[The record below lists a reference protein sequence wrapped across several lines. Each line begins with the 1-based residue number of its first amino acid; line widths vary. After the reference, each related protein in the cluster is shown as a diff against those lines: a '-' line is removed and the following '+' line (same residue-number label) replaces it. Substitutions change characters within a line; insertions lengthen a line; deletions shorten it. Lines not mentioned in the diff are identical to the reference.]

1 MNLIVEFCI
10 VFLICMAGEWIA
22 ALLPFTLPASVISL
36 ILLLILLLSG
46 GVKERTIQGTSHFLI
61 DNMGLFFIPSVVG
74 TLEYLDVLKLQFVP
88 FLVVSLVSTPLVYAA
103 TAWSVR
109 LLMKLFHAKEVS
121 HLCICC
127 FGRCRYQYRHL
138 CVFFHIFCQIQ
149 YKPRFGVIFIA
160 WKGRTCY
167 KQSFFHSD
175 NPDSFFTKSEDF
187 SSSHSC
193 LL

>member
-74 TLEYLDVLKLQFVP
+74 TLDVLKLQLVP

-103 TAWSVR
+103 TVWSVR
-109 LLMKLFHAKEVS
+109 LLMKLFHAKEAA
-121 HLCICC
+121 H
-127 FGRCRYQYRHL
+127 
-138 CVFFHIFCQIQ
+138 
-149 YKPRFGVIFIA
+149 
-160 WKGRTCY
+160 
-167 KQSFFHSD
+167 D
-175 NPDSFFTKSEDF
+175 
-187 SSSHSC
+187 
-193 LL
+193 

>member
-74 TLEYLDVLKLQFVP
+74 TLEYLDVLKHTAGVRGNSLERPAVDEAVSCKGGVP
-88 FLVVSLVSTPLVYAA
+88 
-103 TAWSVR
+103 
-109 LLMKLFHAKEVS
+109 
-121 HLCICC
+121 
-127 FGRCRYQYRHL
+127 
-138 CVFFHIFCQIQ
+138 
-149 YKPRFGVIFIA
+149 
-160 WKGRTCY
+160 
-167 KQSFFHSD
+167 
-175 NPDSFFTKSEDF
+175 
-187 SSSHSC
+187 
-193 LL
+193 

>member
-46 GVKERTIQGTSHFLI
+46 GVKERTI
-61 DNMGLFFIPSVVG
+61 NYMGLFFIPSVVG
-74 TLEYLDVLKLQFVP
+74 TLEYLDVLKLQLVP

-109 LLMKLFHAKEVS
+109 LLMKLFHAKEAS
-121 HLCICC
+121 H
-127 FGRCRYQYRHL
+127 
-138 CVFFHIFCQIQ
+138 
-149 YKPRFGVIFIA
+149 
-160 WKGRTCY
+160 
-167 KQSFFHSD
+167 D
-175 NPDSFFTKSEDF
+175 
-187 SSSHSC
+187 
-193 LL
+193 

>member
-88 FLVVSLVSTPLVYAA
+88 CQHTAGVRGNSLERPAADEAVSC
-103 TAWSVR
+103 
-109 LLMKLFHAKEVS
+109 K
-121 HLCICC
+121 
-127 FGRCRYQYRHL
+127 G
-138 CVFFHIFCQIQ
+138 
-149 YKPRFGVIFIA
+149 GV
-160 WKGRTCY
+160 
-167 KQSFFHSD
+167 
-175 NPDSFFTKSEDF
+175 P
-187 SSSHSC
+187 
-193 LL
+193 

>member
-1 MNLIVEFCI
+1 MTVHSPYRRTAKRLPVLKNRKLIRR
-10 VFLICMAGEWIA
+10 GEA
-22 ALLPFTLPASVISL
+22 AVSPRRLPFTLPASVISL

-109 LLMKLFHAKEVS
+109 LLMKLFHAKEAS
-121 HLCICC
+121 H
-127 FGRCRYQYRHL
+127 
-138 CVFFHIFCQIQ
+138 
-149 YKPRFGVIFIA
+149 
-160 WKGRTCY
+160 
-167 KQSFFHSD
+167 D
-175 NPDSFFTKSEDF
+175 
-187 SSSHSC
+187 
-193 LL
+193 